1 MKLIKGILDLLMAAF
16 ILIGMLLSVP
26 RLWGFQIYAVTS
38 GSMEPE
44 IHTGDVIYV
53 KQVAFQSL
61 EEGDVITFSLNQG
74 RTIVTH
80 RVEKIDEKNGLLR
93 TKGDA
98 NQEADPVWIAG
109 DTVRGEVQYA
119 VPGLGYVALM
129 ASTLSGKLFLMAVFL
144 WMVAAQIAVCGVHMI
159 CHNRRRLPLSEKKEG
174 RRENYV

>member
-16 ILIGMLLSVP
+16 ILTGILLSVP
-26 RLWGFQIYAVTS
+26 KLWGYQIYAVTS

-53 KQVAFQSL
+53 KQVPFQSL
-61 EEGDVITFSLNQG
+61 NPGDVITFSMNQG

-80 RVEKIDEKNGLLR
+80 RVEKVDRKNGLLK

-98 NQEADPVWIAG
+98 NKEADSTWI
-109 DTVRGEVQYA
+109 DKETVRGKVSYT
-119 VPGLGYVALM
+119 VPGLGYIALM
-129 ASTLSGKLFLMAVFL
+129 AGTFSGKLFLLAVFL
-144 WMVAAQIAVCGVHMI
+144 WMAAVQIVVSGVHMI
-159 CHNRRRLPLSEKKEG
+159 YLGR